1 MRSQGELEQIP
12 QEAVKHISD
21 LEIRIMEDIVGRIRE
36 NGFSSASSDWQIT
49 RLQQLGESETRI
61 KDMIRQALGNIDTD
75 IDHIFSDTV
84 YEEYY
89 GHKRS
94 YELFGREQ
102 IPFEENMQLQELIE
116 GIRQQTKDSFRNI
129 TGSIGF
135 AIKDPAT
142 GKIMYSPLMDF
153 YRDTLDNAM
162 WDILLGAFDFHT
174 ALSRAVNQMTNS
186 GVRYIDYNSGKRFRV
201 DVAARMAIMTGFRQV
216 QGKINEQVAEELGAD
231 QYEVSAHTGA
241 RPTHQPW
248 QGRVYT
254 MQQLIDVC
262 GLGRAD
268 GLLGVNCYHDYDAF
282 PPGSIRNYTDE
293 QLADMIREENT
304 PREYNGKQ
312 YTTYEALQRQRY
324 MERKMRKTRQDI
336 RLLQR
341 GGASDQDIMLKKAR
355 YQGQMQTYKDF
366 SEKMHLPEQWS
377 RVHQDGLSGKFTP
390 TKEELRTVQKSVAK
404 ASGSGIIES
413 ETTKEGIQVH
423 SVGKIDKD
431 IYKCITEDIVTDEV
445 IITDERIRHII
456 DRRGKEF
463 YEKYGDKFIS
473 ILQDPDFIFQDKK
486 NTALVCKEFAV
497 DDKYINIAL
506 RLVVSTDN
514 PEYKNSIITAVG
526 ESTKRFRQRLRNNEP
541 LYKKE

>member
-129 TGSIGF
+129 TGSMGF

-142 GKIMYSPLMDF
+142 EKIMYSPLMDF

-162 WDILLGAFDFHT
+162 WDILSGAFDFHT

-201 DVAARMAIMTGFRQV
+201 DVAARMSIMTGFRQV
-216 QGKINEQVAEELGAD
+216 QGKINEQVAEELGVD

-268 GLLGVNCYHDYDAF
+268 GLLGVNCYHDYDVF

-341 GGASDQDIMLKKAR
+341 GGASDQDITLKKAR
-355 YQGQMQTYKDF
+355 YQGQMQEYKDF
-366 SEKMHLPEQWS
+366 SKNMGLPEQMK
-377 RVHQDGLSGKFTP
+377 RVYQDGLRGKFMPSKTQQKVLEEMAVNDKIKADMKSAGMRGEIDLKPQIPDVNKLSFDEKHINQERGHNVTEAGAKGFIQNALFSTTKWKGKFTNYY
-390 TKEELRTVQKSVAK
+390 S
-404 ASGSGIIES
+404 S
-413 ETTKEGIQVH
+413 EGAAFVDNEAQ
-423 SVGKIDKD
+423 
-431 IYKCITEDIVTDEV
+431 
-445 IITDERIRHII
+445 HI
-456 DRRGKEF
+456 K
-463 YEKYGDKFIS
+463 
-473 ILQDPDFIFQDKK
+473 
-486 NTALVCKEFAV
+486 TAF
-497 DDKYINIAL
+497 
-506 RLVVSTDN
+506 
-514 PEYKNSIITAVG
+514 
-526 ESTKRFRQRLRNNEP
+526 
-541 LYKKE
+541 KKEQYDEKVTAAMEVLKNGRT